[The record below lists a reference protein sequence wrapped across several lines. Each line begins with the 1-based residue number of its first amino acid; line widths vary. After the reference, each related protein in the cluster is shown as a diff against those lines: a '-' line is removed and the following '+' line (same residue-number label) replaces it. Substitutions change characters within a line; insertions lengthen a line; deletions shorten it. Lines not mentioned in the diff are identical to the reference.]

1 MYEFKLWL
9 AYADV
14 IYNKIEK
21 IQQGLVE
28 LQNKLYGT
36 GNAIQGISKTL
47 DKLFQ
52 RQDNIIKLLEVV
64 YNNLPEVLIPDWRTL
79 EEVYNGDDMGLDNP
93 HSANSIGLLV
103 DFYYLQ
109 DEPGFE
115 HEEVVASR
123 FDLGRNWIN
132 K

>member
-1 MYEFKLWL
+1 MYEFTLWL

-14 IYNKIEK
+14 IDNKIEK

-36 GNAIQGISKTL
+36 GNAIQSITKTL

-52 RQDNIIKLLEVV
+52 RQDELFQRQNNIIKLLEVV

-79 EEVYNGDDMGLDNP
+79 EESKMETIWDWTIPPVQTQ
-93 HSANSIGLLV
+93 SVFWLL
-103 DFYYLQ
+103 FIICKMSLALSMNY
-109 DEPGFE
+109 
-115 HEEVVASR
+115 
-123 FDLGRNWIN
+123 
-132 K
+132 